1 MDPVVKIRVEGLTFR
16 YGARTVLREVSALFL
31 EGALAAIVGP
41 SGRGKSTFLMALN
54 RLWEEVPGA
63 HAQGRVWVRLDGR
76 ERLVSDPSFPA
87 TELRRRVAMVFQAPN
102 PLRMSIFNNVAF
114 PLKVMGQRN
123 KRLVAQEVEGA
134 LRRAFLWDEVKDR
147 LDEDARRLSGG
158 QQQRLCIARALAAQP
173 DVLLLDEPTSSLD
186 ARAAG
191 VIEDLLLTLKRR
203 CTLVVVSHYLE
214 QVERLADQVY
224 EVAHETLEILS

>member
-16 YGARTVLREVSALFL
+16 YGARTVLRDVNAAFF
-31 EGALAAIVGP
+31 EGALTAVVGP
-41 SGRGKSTFLMALN
+41 SGRGKSTFLLALN

-63 HAQGRVWVRLDGR
+63 DARGRVWVRLDGG
-76 ERLVSDPSFPA
+76 ERLVSDPSFPI
-87 TELRRRVAMVFQAPN
+87 TELRRRVAMVFQVPN
-102 PLRMSIFNNVAF
+102 PLPMSIFKNVAF
-114 PLKVMGQRN
+114 PLKVMDRRD
-123 KRLVAQEVEGA
+123 KRVVAELVEDA

-147 LDEDARRLSGG
+147 LHEDARGLSGG

-203 CTLVVVSHYLE
+203 CTLVVVSHDLE
-214 QVERLADQVY
+214 QVQRLADRAY
-224 EVAHETLEILS
+224 EVVDGTLEPLA